1 LENEEII
8 EHFEEIEQKVDGLIN
23 VCKSLDKKNS
33 ELNAKINNME
43 IELQNKIEV
52 EKKYINERN
61 IILLKVNR
69 ILAKLYEIEDI
80 SNGKN

>member
-8 EHFEEIEQKVDGLIN
+8 EHFEEIETKVDGLIN
-23 VCKSLDKKNS
+23 ICKSLDKKNAD
-33 ELNAKINNME
+33 LNTKIITMKT
-43 IELQNKIEV
+43 ELQNKIEV
-52 EKKYINERN
+52 EKKYTNERN

-80 SNGKN
+80 STGTK

>member
-8 EHFEEIEQKVDGLIN
+8 EHFEEIEQKVDGLIS

>member
-1 LENEEII
+1 MENEEII
-8 EHFEEIEQKVDGLIN
+8 EHFEEIEQKVDGLIS

-69 ILAKLYEIEDI
+69 ILTKLYEIGDI
-80 SNGKN
+80 STG

>member
-1 LENEEII
+1 MENEEII
-8 EHFEEIEQKVDGLIN
+8 EHFEEIEQKVDGLIS

>member
-8 EHFEEIEQKVDGLIN
+8 EHFEEIETKVDGLIKI
-23 VCKSLDKKNS
+23 CKSLDKKNS
-33 ELNAKINNME
+33 ELNAKIDTME
-43 IELQNKIEV
+43 TELQNKIEV
-52 EKKYINERN
+52 EKKFTNERN

-80 SNGKN
+80 SKDKK